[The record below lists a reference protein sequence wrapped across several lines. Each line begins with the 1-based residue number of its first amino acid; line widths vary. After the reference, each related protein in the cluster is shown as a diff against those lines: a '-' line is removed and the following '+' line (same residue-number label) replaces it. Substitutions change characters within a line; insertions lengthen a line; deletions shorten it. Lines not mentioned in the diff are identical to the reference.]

1 MELDT
6 GSAVSII
13 SESKFKEISSDPS
26 QESQVN
32 LCTYSGEKISVQGE
46 AMCNVEYEGKQ
57 YELPIV
63 FKPGVCWPKAGVHL
77 VS

>member
-13 SESKFKEISSDPS
+13 SESNSL

-32 LCTYSGEKISVQGE
+32 LYTYSGEKISVQGE

-63 FKPGVCWPKAGVHL
+63 FISEISPQY
-77 VS
+77 